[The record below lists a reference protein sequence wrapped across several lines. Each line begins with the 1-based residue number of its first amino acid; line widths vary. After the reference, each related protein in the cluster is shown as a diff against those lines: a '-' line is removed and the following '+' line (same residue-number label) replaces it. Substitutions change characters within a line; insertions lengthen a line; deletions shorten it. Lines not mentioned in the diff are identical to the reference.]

1 MSGAAS
7 ALPRENAGA
16 VNIAGMSATT
26 GINLFR
32 HSPEFETF
40 QAGDRVFTTGEPGN
54 VMYAVRSGQVDLLVG
69 ERVVET
75 VGEGGIFGEMAL
87 IDKEPR
93 SATAVAR
100 TACELVP
107 VTGDRFKFL
116 VQQTPG
122 FAVEVLKVMTRRIRE
137 ANNG

>member
-1 MSGAAS
+1 
-7 ALPRENAGA
+7 
-16 VNIAGMSATT
+16 MSATT

-32 HSPEFETF
+32 HSSEFQTF
-40 QAGDRVFTTGEPGN
+40 QAGDRIFTAGEPGD
-54 VMYAVRSGQVDLLVG
+54 VMYAVRSGEVDLMVG

-87 IDKEPR
+87 VDKEPR
-93 SATAVAR
+93 SATATAR
-100 TACELVP
+100 TSCELVP

-122 FAVEVLKVMTRRIRE
+122 FAIEVLRVMTRRIRL